1 MAAEDREPNASRPTG
16 LFGPLSAILT
26 TLLTVLRTRLELI
39 STEIEA
45 ERERLKEM
53 ILLSL
58 IVVFCAS
65 LGVLL
70 LTFFVVALF
79 WETHRLY
86 ILGGLAVLYL
96 TVSLIVGLILRKKA
110 LAKPKLLSATLTELA
125 KDYEHLKS

>member
-1 MAAEDREPNASRPTG
+1 MAAEDREPNASRPTA
-16 LFGPLSAILT
+16 LFGPLSEILT
-26 TLLTVLRTRLELI
+26 TLLTVLKTRLELI

-45 ERERLKEM
+45 ERERFKEI
-53 ILLSL
+53 ILLAL
-58 IVVFCAS
+58 IVVLSAV
-65 LGVLL
+65 LGVFL
-70 LTFFVVALF
+70 LTLFVIALF

-125 KDYEHLKS
+125 RDYEHLKS

>member
-1 MAAEDREPNASRPTG
+1 MAARDSEPNASRPSG
-16 LFGPLSAILT
+16 LFGPLSEILT
-26 TLLTVLRTRLELI
+26 TLLAVLRTRLELI

-70 LTFFVVALF
+70 LTLFVVALF

-86 ILGGLAVLYL
+86 ILGGLTVLYL
-96 TVSLIVGLILRKKA
+96 GVSLIVGLILRRKA
-110 LAKPKLLSATLTELA
+110 RAKPKLLSATLTELG